1 MSAVTFKTISDLLA
15 DPVLGKLP
23 EVREYR
29 RVRGNDLDENPA
41 FEQGRSYVRDFADA
55 ALLAIGR
62 NAVYA
67 LATALIAKDDEVKGL
82 NAYEYVV
89 RRIAEWDQL
98 NPPIS
103 GDHAWVKKLVE
114 DVLLDNEGE
123 AKRTGEWF
131 GTVQRELAAEKARAD
146 KAEAMLQ
153 AIDMMDLA
161 PLATRPDLS
170 LWQRENPWPPADYAC
185 EPSHKHPTVSDYLAD
200 LARRTG
206 GEA

>member
-67 LATALIAKDDEVKGL
+67 LA
-82 NAYEYVV
+82 VV
-89 RRIAEWDQL
+89 A
-98 NPPIS
+98 
-103 GDHAWVKKLVE
+103 VE
-114 DVLLDNEGE
+114 QAG
-123 AKRTGEWF
+123 
-131 GTVQRELAAEKARAD
+131 LAASS
-146 KAEAMLQ
+146 
-153 AIDMMDLA
+153 
-161 PLATRPDLS
+161 PVGGGCGGS
-170 LWQRENPWPPADYAC
+170 S
-185 EPSHKHPTVSDYLAD
+185 PSW
-200 LARRTG
+200 
-206 GEA
+206 